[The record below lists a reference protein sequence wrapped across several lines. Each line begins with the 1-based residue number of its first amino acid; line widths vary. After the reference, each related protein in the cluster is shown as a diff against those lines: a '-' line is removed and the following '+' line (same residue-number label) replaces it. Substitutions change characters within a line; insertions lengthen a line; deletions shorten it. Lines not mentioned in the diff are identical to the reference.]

1 MRARAAG
8 GAERDQLGVPEVDLL
23 LGAGEELGVPGVGAR
38 PAALDE
44 AHAEV
49 VQVPGDG
56 QLVRDGEVD
65 ALALRAV
72 AQRGVEDMEAV
83 VEFARYRVM
92 VLMAPVGW
100 ISVVPE

>member
-1 MRARAAG
+1 MTCGSSAALPPGAAG
-8 GAERDQLGVPEVDLL
+8 GAEGDELGVLEVDLL
-23 LGAGEELGVPGVGAR
+23 LGAGEELGVARVGAG

-83 VEFARYRVM
+83 VECA
-92 VLMAPVGW
+92 GW
-100 ISVVPE
+100 PSVVMLI